1 MKAIEIRNKYLD
13 FFKRHGHA
21 VIPSAPLIPENDPS
35 VLFTTAGMQP
45 LVPYLLGEKHPEG
58 TRLTDFQ
65 KCLRTN
71 DIDEVGDN
79 RHLTYFE
86 MLGNWSLGDYFKEES
101 IAMSFEFLTK
111 ELGIPVEK
119 LSVTCFAGD
128 EDCQRDE
135 VTASCWRKA
144 GIPEDRIY
152 YFGKDD
158 NWWIAGEE
166 GPCGPDT
173 EMFYDTGKP
182 KCSENCNPSCGCGKY
197 VEIWNNVFME
207 FFKTKDGKYTK
218 LKQHNVD
225 TGLGLERMT
234 MLLQG
239 KETPFD
245 TELFKPVMDKLQE
258 LAGENDSIE
267 SRRIVSEHLRSSMM
281 IIQDGG
287 LPSNVDRGYI
297 LRRLIRRMVRHL
309 RKLQINLNE
318 LGELIDLNIDTLKE
332 MYPELH
338 QNSNKIK
345 SVIIEEKD
353 KFEKTLERGERE
365 FNKIVNRM
373 KNDGKDTISGQ
384 DLFTLYE
391 TYGFPPEVTQDL
403 AREAG
408 LKVDTTEFD
417 KLFKEHQEK
426 SRMGS
431 EQKFKGGLA
440 GTGGQEVRYHTA
452 THLLN
457 AALKVILGKDV
468 HQKGSNITPER
479 MRFDFSCDHKL
490 TDDEKKKVEDLVN
503 EWIAQGLDVKCEEM
517 KKDDAI
523 KSGAECMFIEKYP
536 DIVTVYSI
544 GNDKETVSKELCGG
558 PHVKNTSELGHFKI
572 KKEEAS
578 SAGVRRIKAILE

>member
-128 EDCQRDE
+128 KDCQRDE
-135 VTASCWRKA
+135 VTASCWKKA

-267 SRRIVSEHLRSSMM
+267 SRRIVAEHLRASMM

-318 LGELIDLNIDTLKE
+318 LEELIDLNIDTLKE

-373 KNDGKDTISGQ
+373 KNEGQDTISGQ

-440 GTGGQEVRYHTA
+440 GTGEQEVRYHTA

-490 TDDEKKKVEDLVN
+490 TDEEKKKVEDLVN
-503 EWIAQGLDVKCEEM
+503 EWISRGLDVKCEEM

-544 GNDKETVSKELCGG
+544 GNDRETVSKELCGG